1 MMMTS
6 FLAGRGKS
14 WPGWKKTTGR
24 INGAFK
30 ACFYGNPV
38 TVCGAQRVTKEPKCW
53 EEANSSC
60 QKRACVQATGGAG
73 CVHGQL
79 APRARGQLLA

>member
-1 MMMTS
+1 MTTTS

-30 ACFYGNPV
+30 PCFYGN
-38 TVCGAQRVTKEPKCW
+38 
-53 EEANSSC
+53 
-60 QKRACVQATGGAG
+60 
-73 CVHGQL
+73 L
-79 APRARGQLLA
+79 

>member
-24 INGAFK
+24 INEAFK
-30 ACFYGNPV
+30 LGFYGN
-38 TVCGAQRVTKEPKCW
+38 
-53 EEANSSC
+53 
-60 QKRACVQATGGAG
+60 
-73 CVHGQL
+73 L
-79 APRARGQLLA
+79 